1 MEDQLRLLVVDD
13 HQMLIDGIKSLLRR
27 QERFNVVA
35 EALDAETAL
44 EIIRE
49 GNIDMA
55 ITDIR
60 LPGKSGIDLVKIV
73 KKELP
78 KVKMLVLSMHHDR
91 GIASEV
97 LMSEADG
104 YILKNAGKKELIAAL
119 EKIAD
124 HSTYF
129 SREVLQSMMERMK
142 MEKQQEETRDPLTPR
157 ELEVLELICE
167 EYSSAQ
173 IADKLFI
180 SRRTVD
186 THRTH
191 ILEKTGS
198 TTLVGLIK
206 FAIRNRLV
214 KEW

>member
-49 GNIDMA
+49 GNIDMV

-78 KVKMLVLSMHHDR
+78 KVKMLVLSMHHDQ

-104 YILKNAGKKELIAAL
+104 YILKNTGKKELIAAL

-142 MEKQQEETRDPLTPR
+142 MGKQQEETRDPLTPR